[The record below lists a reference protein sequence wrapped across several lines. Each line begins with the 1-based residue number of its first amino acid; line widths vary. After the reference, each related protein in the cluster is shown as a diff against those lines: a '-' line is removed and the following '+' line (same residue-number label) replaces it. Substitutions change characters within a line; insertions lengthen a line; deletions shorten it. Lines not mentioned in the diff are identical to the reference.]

1 MLAHFQKIPEMFKK
15 IAEKHDRRA
24 KWRKTSHSKKSAMQN
39 WTRQDDDVRVFMLNP
54 PPFLQE
60 LCSCTVHEMKRFIY
74 LVVIVISRTIDHLL
88 LICCDP
94 I

>member
-1 MLAHFQKIPEMFKK
+1 MLVHFQKIPEMFKK

-24 KWRKTSHSKKSAMQN
+24 NWWKTSHSKKSAMQN

-60 LCSCTVHEMKRFIY
+60 LCSALHEMKRFIN